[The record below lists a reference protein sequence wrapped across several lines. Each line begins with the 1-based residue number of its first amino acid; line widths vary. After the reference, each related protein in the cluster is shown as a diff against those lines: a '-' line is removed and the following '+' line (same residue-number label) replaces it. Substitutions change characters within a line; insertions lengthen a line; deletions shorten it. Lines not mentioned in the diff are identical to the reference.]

1 MGLERLIS
9 VARGDEPGDLLFTNG
24 RVVNTFTGEV
34 EETAVAVAEGKIAGL
49 GDYRSGRQVVDLAG
63 RFLVPGL
70 VDGHVHLESSL
81 LHVNEYARAVLPH
94 GTTAVV
100 TDLHEIANVAG
111 LPGIRYIMECARRVP
126 MDIYFTAPSCVPS
139 SDLETAGARIGAED
153 VRRILRW
160 KNVVGLGEMME
171 FSRVIRGEAAVLE
184 KLRAV
189 RSGPR
194 DGHAP
199 GVTGKELNAYL
210 APLIG
215 SDHESTQLVEGLEK
229 LRRGQYL
236 MIREGSAERNLEAL
250 LPLVTDQTFHRC
262 ILVVDD
268 RDPLDIYQ
276 DGDMD
281 AIIRKAIGLGL
292 DPIRAIRMATLN
304 PATYFRLEGIGG
316 IAPGYWAN
324 LLVVSD
330 LSRFQVDEVYHRGRL
345 AAREGK
351 ATFQV
356 HLPRPNSITHSVN
369 IKPVSQ
375 EDLALRVDH
384 SDEIPAI
391 QVVPGQIITRR
402 AMVSPAR
409 RNGAVVPDPARDL
422 LKLAVIERHRGTGNV
437 GVGLITGLGLKSG
450 AIGSSMA
457 HDSHNIIVA
466 GASDEDILAVVREIE
481 ANQGGLACAEGG
493 RILASLPLPVAGL
506 LSQEPLETVV
516 GQMRALEEAARG
528 LGCQVPSPFS
538 VLSFM
543 ALAVIPELKLT
554 DLGLVDVAEERIITP

>member
-1 MGLERLIS
+1 MERLIR
-9 VARGDEPGDLLFTNG
+9 VARGDEPADLLFTNG
-24 RVVNTFTGEV
+24 RVVNSFTGEV
-34 EETAVAVAEGKIAGL
+34 EETEVAVAEGRIAGL
-49 GDYRSGRQVVDLAG
+49 GDYRSGRQVVDLER

-139 SDLETAGARIGAED
+139 SDLETAGARIGAEEI
-153 VRRILRW
+153 RRILRW

-171 FSRVIRGEAAVLE
+171 FSRVIRGEASVLE

-189 RSGPR
+189 SSGPR

-199 GVTGKELNAYL
+199 GVKGKELNAYL

-215 SDHESTQLVEGLEK
+215 SDHESTELEEGLEK

-250 LPLVTDQTFHRC
+250 LPLVTDQTYHRC
-262 ILVVDD
+262 MLVVDD

-281 AIIRKAIGLGL
+281 AIIRKAVRLGL

-330 LSRFQVDEVYHRGRL
+330 LPGFQVDEVYHRGQMV
-345 AAREGK
+345 AREGK

-356 HLPRPNSITHSVN
+356 RLPRPNSIMHSVN
-369 IKPVSQ
+369 MKPISP
-375 EDLALRVDH
+375 EELALRVDH
-384 SDEIPAI
+384 SEEIPAI

-409 RNGAVVPDPARDL
+409 RDGAVMPDPDRDL

-437 GVGLITGLGLKSG
+437 GVGLITGLGLKRG

-466 GASDEDILAVVREIE
+466 GASDEDILAVVREIQ

-506 LSQEPLETVV
+506 LSLEPLETVV
-516 GQMRALEEAARG
+516 RRMRALEEAARG
-528 LGCQVPSPFS
+528 LGCRLQSPFS